1 MTEEATEEGEIPVQ
15 QQMLSFVCE
24 YCSAPAGQWCL
35 TKSGNRASYLH
46 GARWWAWKN
55 RQAEQHAKSLT
66 EGT

>member
-1 MTEEATEEGEIPVQ
+1 MTEEDTRSVQ
-15 QQMLSFVCE
+15 DQMLAFVCE
-24 YCSAPAGQWCL
+24 YCSAESGAWCR

-55 RQAEQHAKSLT
+55 TQAEQHTKSLT